1 MRTILFNFFLMA
13 AISLLISCGGSNENK
28 APGTDTTA
36 GSSMMKE
43 NNYDPTKID
52 PAAPVVEITLHTKGN
67 TMTDMSYDQVEIRVK
82 AKSTVKLT
90 LVNGSTDAAMQH
102 NFVLVDD
109 GTVEKVAT
117 AGVTAGA
124 AMNFTPKMSS
134 VYVGTK
140 VVLPGKSETIT
151 FPAPDKGN
159 YEFVC
164 TYPGHWQKMRGKF
177 IVE

>member
-1 MRTILFNFFLMA
+1 MA
-13 AISLLISCGGSNENK
+13 VLGLLVSCGPSTENK
-28 APGTDTTA
+28 APAGDTTGA
-36 GSSMMKE
+36 APSSMMKE
-43 NNYDPTKID
+43 NNYDATKID
-52 PAAPVVEITLHTKGN
+52 PAAPITEITLHIKGN
-67 TMTDMSYDQVEIRVK
+67 TMTDMTYDQTEIRVK

-90 LVNGSTDAAMQH
+90 IINDATDQSMQH

-117 AGVTAGA
+117 EGIKAGA
-124 AMNFTPKMSS
+124 AANYTPKMSS

-140 VVLPGKSETIT
+140 VTMPGETTSIT

-177 IVE
+177 FVE